1 MPEPFEMNELLQG
14 RKITR
19 VENGTTPGWM
29 VIFFEMPS
37 MEDGTEIEEYLTIF
51 VGGRKGTS
59 DDNYYSTCALHRK
72 VLSGPDKGLGG
83 CVNVRDE
90 RDPEMPMSSAHDG
103 ASLQKLRDA
112 QQVPT
117 ADAK

>member
-1 MPEPFEMNELLQG
+1 MPEPFEMNKPLQG
-14 RKITR
+14 RKISR

-29 VIFFEMPS
+29 VIFFETEPL
-37 MEDGTEIEEYLTIF
+37 EDGTLMEDYLTIF
-51 VGGRKGTS
+51 VGGRKGTN

-72 VLSGPDKGLGG
+72 VMSGKDEGLGN

-90 RDPEMPMSSAHDG
+90 RDPEMPMSSVHDG
-103 ASLQKLRDA
+103 ASLQRMKEA

-117 ADAK
+117 ADAE